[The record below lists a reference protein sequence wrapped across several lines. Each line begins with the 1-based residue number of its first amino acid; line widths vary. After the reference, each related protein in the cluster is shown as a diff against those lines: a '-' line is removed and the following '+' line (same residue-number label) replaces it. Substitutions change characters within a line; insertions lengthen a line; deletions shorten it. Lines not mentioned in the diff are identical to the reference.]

1 MVHGWSH
8 ASGSVLRNVRLLVR
22 GRGKRGQA
30 LIETVVF
37 LPVAM
42 LVLFG
47 IIYFGRLGVLSE
59 RAQSAVRYGTLVS
72 YNGSTMYSAADIYDG
87 LSNSSGPGPTCPSN
101 VAADTAAAVTHADAP
116 LGSAPPVPLWKP
128 DTPAQ
133 ATCTVSIL
141 SFTGRPFE
149 ASHFLTVTQE
159 MVAAGLNVPSY
170 LQPFVGS
177 SNGVTASLGFLHS
190 DPPSVIL
197 YCVGSLGSAVAQAL
211 QSAYGGG
218 GSC

>member
-1 MVHGWSH
+1 MSGHG
-8 ASGSVLRNVRLLVR
+8 R
-22 GRGKRGQA
+22 RGQA
-30 LIETVVF
+30 LIETIVF
-37 LPVAM
+37 LPVTM

-47 IIYFGRLGVLSE
+47 IIYFARLGVLSE
-59 RAQSAVRYGTLVS
+59 RSQSAVRYGTLVS
-72 YNGSTMYSAADIYDG
+72 YNGSSVYSAADIYAG
-87 LSNSSGPGPTCPSN
+87 LSNSSGPAPVCPSS
-101 VAADTAAAVTHADAP
+101 VVSDITSAVTHANAP
-116 LGSAPPVPLWKP
+116 LGSATPVPLWNP
-128 DTPAQ
+128 DMPAS

-159 MVAAGLNVPSY
+159 TVTAGLKVPSY
-170 LQPFVGS
+170 LQSFLGS
-177 SNGVTASLGFLHS
+177 SNSATASLGFLHS